1 MANDLSHG
9 ARGLCET
16 ISLSIA
22 WDGLDAKNGAGLGSG
37 LGSVLG
43 MALQKADLRATPFQS
58 IPLYESFIF
67 IYEKPD
73 LKFSRHNSFC
83 LLYVIPCQH

>member
-1 MANDLSHG
+1 MTCRTVREASAKRSHFRLLEMAWM
-9 ARGLCET
+9 RKMEP
-16 ISLSIA
+16 A
-22 WDGLDAKNGAGLGSG
+22 W
-37 LGSVLG
+37 G